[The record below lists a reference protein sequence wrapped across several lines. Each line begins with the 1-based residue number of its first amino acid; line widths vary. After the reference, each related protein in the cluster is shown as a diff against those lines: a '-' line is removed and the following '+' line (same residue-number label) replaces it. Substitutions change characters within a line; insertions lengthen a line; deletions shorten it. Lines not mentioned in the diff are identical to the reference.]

1 VLWSKS
7 FKCWPIVIKAQ
18 VVEAT
23 DPNGQY
29 LNDSDSEPN
38 NGYDNGEDDRS
49 ILLSTL
55 QQVV

>member
-1 VLWSKS
+1 
-7 FKCWPIVIKAQ
+7 
-18 VVEAT
+18 VEAT

-49 ILLSTL
+49 ILFSTL